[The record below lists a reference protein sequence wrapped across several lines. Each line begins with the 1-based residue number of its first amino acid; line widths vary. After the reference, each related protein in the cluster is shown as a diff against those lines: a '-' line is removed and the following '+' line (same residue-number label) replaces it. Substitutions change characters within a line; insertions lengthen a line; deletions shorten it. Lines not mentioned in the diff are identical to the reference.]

1 MQKILIP
8 CDGSANAV
16 RAVQYAADLAK
27 KIPDVRL
34 DLLYVEDPVLMREC
48 AILPPDEKKKI
59 QCAQADRVLHEARE
73 VLEAAGIPYQESIRS
88 GPPASEIALH
98 VMEKA
103 CDAVIM
109 GTRGLGPLAS
119 VMIGSV
125 ATQTIHLV
133 RVPVTLV
140 K

>member
-1 MQKILIP
+1 MQKILVP

-16 RAVQYAADLAK
+16 RAVRHAANLLK
-27 KIPDVRL
+27 TLPDTRL
-34 DLLYVEDPVLMREC
+34 ELLYVEDPALMRDC
-48 AILPPDEKKKI
+48 AILPPEERKKI
-59 QCAQADRVLHEARE
+59 QCEEADRILREARDA
-73 VLEAAGIPYQESIRS
+73 LQAAGVPYQEAIRT

-98 VMEKA
+98 VQEND
-103 CDAVIM
+103 CDAIIM

-125 ATQTIHLV
+125 ATQTVHLV
-133 RVPVTLV
+133 RIPVTLV